1 MEAVEAAF
9 ALACLQ
15 EVPAQYEQARCLG
28 LLGRSRGKGREAV
41 APPRI
46 LPPPRL
52 GQLGGQVG
60 GRGSGPLR
68 QPGLDQPYGN
78 SMGGARVS
86 SPGSMGVGSGPL
98 RQPTAQPVGRQPAPC
113 VVCLDAPRDCVLLP
127 CGHTCLCLACAGV
140 ALRQPGRQGV
150 CPICRG
156 AVTAFNKIF
165 LS

>member
-15 EVPAQYEQARCLG
+15 EVPAQYEQARGLG
-28 LLGRSRGKGREAV
+28 LLGRGRKGRDAV

-46 LPPPRL
+46 LTPPRL
-52 GQLGGQVG
+52 GMGGGQVG
-60 GRGSGPLR
+60 GSSSMGGGGPLR
-68 QPGLDQPYGN
+68 QPI
-78 SMGGARVS
+78 
-86 SPGSMGVGSGPL
+86 SPP
-98 RQPTAQPVGRQPAPC
+98 QPTGRQPASC